1 MTLHIDQ
8 TKKYIVELFTLE
20 KLSQAMISPVDNDKS
35 PLHFY
40 LKGTAM
46 ILLHKKTILQFIFWI
61 LTLTI
66 VMNKDSAAKEQRTTL
81 EDQTA
86 IAVTIYNE
94 DLALI
99 KDQRLVTLNQG
110 ISRLAYRGV
119 SANMRPETAMLR
131 RVDGESGFHVLEQ
144 NFDYDLLTPD
154 KLLDHYVGQQIKIVR
169 TNPATGKETVEKATV
184 LSTQQGVVVRIGDR
198 LESNPRGQFVF
209 DHVPSTLRDE
219 PTLVTQIHNDTAGQH
234 KLELSYLSG
243 GLSWQA
249 DYVAELSADDKH
261 LDLLGW
267 VTLKNHSGAQYKQ
280 ARLQLV
286 AGDVNRVKQDM
297 QLRALHKA
305 RTAVVM
311 ESADSMSE
319 ESLFEYH
326 LYSLNRPTDIAN
338 NQTKQVSLL
347 EAQSIPVDK
356 EFVLQGQD
364 YYYRSSYG
372 NIGEKLKVGVYVQFE
387 NRETHGLG
395 LPMPK
400 GIVRVYKRDS
410 NDHAQFIGEDR
421 IDHTPKNETIR
432 LKLGDAFDVTANRNQ
447 TRFAKRSASEP
458 FNHVFEASY
467 EIELKN
473 AKENAVDV
481 IIREPIP
488 GDWKI
493 IKESHQHQK
502 AASGTAQ
509 WTVKIPAESSAVLKY
524 TVLVRY

>member
-1 MTLHIDQ
+1 MTRFLNRPGFQ
-8 TKKYIVELFTLE
+8 FLFC
-20 KLSQAMISPVDNDKS
+20 
-35 PLHFY
+35 
-40 LKGTAM
+40 
-46 ILLHKKTILQFIFWI
+46 I
-61 LTLTI
+61 LTIMTAI
-66 VMNKDSAAKEQRTTL
+66 TNHIEANEQRTTL

-86 IAVTIYNE
+86 VAVTIYNE

-99 KDQRLVTLNQG
+99 KDQRLVTLEQG
-110 ISRLAYRGV
+110 VSRLAYRGV

-131 RVDGESGFHVLEQ
+131 SLNNQSGFHVLEQ

-154 KLLDHYVGQQIKIVR
+154 KLLDHYVGKQVKIVR

-184 LSTQQGVVVRIGDR
+184 LSTQQGVVVRISDR

-219 PTLVTQIHNDTAGQH
+219 PTLVTLIQNKKSGQH

-249 DYVAELSADDKH
+249 DYVAELNADDQQ

-267 VTLKNHSGAQYKQ
+267 VTLKNHSGAHYKQ

-297 QLRALHKA
+297 QLRALQKA
-305 RTAVVM
+305 RTVAVI
-311 ESADSMSE
+311 ESADAMSE

-326 LYSLNRPTDIAN
+326 LYTLNRPTDIAH

-347 EAQSIPVDK
+347 EAQSVPVDK

-387 NRETHGLG
+387 NKEEYSLG

-410 NDHAQFIGEDR
+410 GGHAQFIGEDR
-421 IDHTPKNETIR
+421 IDHTPKNETVR
-432 LKLGDAFDVTANRNQ
+432 LKLGDAFDITANRNQ
-447 TRFAKRSASEP
+447 TLFAKRSASEP
-458 FNHVFEASY
+458 FNHVFEAAY

-473 AKENAVDV
+473 AKDDAVE
-481 IIREPIP
+481 IIVREPIP

-493 IKESHQHQK
+493 LKESHQHQK
-502 AASGTAQ
+502 VASGTSQ
-509 WTVKIPAESSAVLKY
+509 WTVEIDAESSAVLKY

>member
-1 MTLHIDQ
+1 
-8 TKKYIVELFTLE
+8 
-20 KLSQAMISPVDNDKS
+20 
-35 PLHFY
+35 
-40 LKGTAM
+40 M
-46 ILLHKKTILQFIFWI
+46 ILFPIRTNLQFFICI

-66 VMNKDSAAKEQRTTL
+66 VMNTDCTAKEQRTTL

-86 IAVTIYNE
+86 VAVTIYNE

-99 KDQRLVTLNQG
+99 KDQRLVTLEEG

-131 RVDGESGFHVLEQ
+131 SINAESAFHVLEQ

-154 KLLDHYVGQQIKIVR
+154 KLLDHYVGKSIKIIR
-169 TNPATGKETVEKATV
+169 TNPATGKETVDKATV
-184 LSTQQGVVVRIGDR
+184 LSTHQGVVVQIGDR

-219 PTLVTQIHNDTAGQH
+219 PTLVTQIQNKSAGQH

-249 DYVAELSADDKH
+249 DYVAELSADDQQ

-267 VTLKNHSGAQYKQ
+267 VTLKNHSGAYYKQ

-297 QLRALHKA
+297 QLRTLQKG
-305 RTAVVM
+305 RTALAM

-347 EAQSIPVDK
+347 AAQSVPVDK
-356 EFVLQGQD
+356 EYVLQGQD

-387 NRETHGLG
+387 NREAHSLG
-395 LPMPK
+395 MPMPK
-400 GIVRVYKRDS
+400 GIIRVYKRDS
-410 NDHAQFIGEDR
+410 GGHAQFIGEDR
-421 IDHTPKNETIR
+421 IDHTPNKDTIR

-447 TRFAKRSASEP
+447 TRFARRSASEP
-458 FNHVFEASY
+458 FNHVFEAAY

-473 AKENAVDV
+473 AKQEAVNV
-481 IIREPIP
+481 VVREPIP
-488 GDWKI
+488 GDWKML
-493 IKESHQHQK
+493 KESHQHK
-502 AASGTAQ
+502 KVASGTSQ
-509 WTVKIPAESSAVLKY
+509 WTIKIDSESSTVLKY